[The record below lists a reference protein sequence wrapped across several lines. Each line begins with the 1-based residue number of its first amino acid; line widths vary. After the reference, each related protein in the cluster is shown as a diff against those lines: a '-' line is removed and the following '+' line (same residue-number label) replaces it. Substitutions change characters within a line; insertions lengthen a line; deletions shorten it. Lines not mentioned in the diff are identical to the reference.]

1 MSNSIKSHLCRNK
14 LVFLRANVINDML
27 DLPALTAALV
37 NDEFEVSILTPSD
50 LQTSLCLLV
59 LDLSSLLLET
69 QTCYVSL
76 KYDS

>member
-1 MSNSIKSHLCRNK
+1 
-14 LVFLRANVINDML
+14 ML

-76 KYDS
+76 KYDSHSVLTE